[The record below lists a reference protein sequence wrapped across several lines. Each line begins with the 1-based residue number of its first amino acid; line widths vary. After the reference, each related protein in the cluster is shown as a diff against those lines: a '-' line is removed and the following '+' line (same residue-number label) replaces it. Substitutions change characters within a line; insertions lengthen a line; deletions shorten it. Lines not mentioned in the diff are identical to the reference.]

1 MIRYSE
7 QYIDE
12 TDIEG
17 IIKTLESDYLTQGTR
32 IDEFERSLQDF
43 TGAQFAAC
51 VSNATAALHLT
62 YLAAGMSKTS
72 LVWTVANTF
81 VATASS
87 AVYCGAEVDFVDI
100 ELENYSLSLESLEAK
115 LNEVDRSPDFLI
127 VVHFAGRA
135 IDLSNISSL
144 CARSGITIIE
154 DASHAL
160 GAKVN
165 SQKVGACCYS
175 IATIFSF
182 HPVKTITT
190 AEGGCVTSND
200 GMLISKIRKLRSHAI
215 ENQKT
220 IPWYKT
226 QTTIGFNYRMNELQA
241 SLGLTQLKK
250 INSLQLKRKSKA
262 ETYFSELKDTNLIT
276 PTKDNQRSTSS
287 WHLFVV
293 RLDEVDENYRNFIM
307 NKLLAKNIGVNFHY
321 YPLYKL
327 KSFRRTDLL
336 FPKNE
341 VYFKTAITLPLSLKM
356 TEIQQEFIIDTI
368 TKSLKN

>member
-12 TDIEG
+12 FDIEG
-17 IIKTLESDYLTQGTR
+17 IKETLESDYLTQGPR
-32 IDEFERSLQDF
+32 IEQFEKALQNF
-43 TGAQFAAC
+43 TDAQFAVGVC
-51 VSNATAALHLT
+51 NATAALHLT
-62 YLAAGMSKTS
+62 YLAAGMSKKS

-100 ELENYSLSLESLEAK
+100 ELENYSLSLESFETK
-115 LNEVDRSPDFLI
+115 LNESDRNPDFLI

-135 IDLSNISSL
+135 LDLSNISCL
-144 CARSGITIIE
+144 CAKHGITIIE

-165 SQKVGACCYS
+165 SQMVGACCYS

-190 AEGGCVTSND
+190 AEGGCVTSNNNI
-200 GMLISKIRKLRSHAI
+200 LVSKIKKLRSHSI
-215 ENQKT
+215 ENQT
-220 IPWYKT
+220 TVPWYKT
-226 QTTIGFNYRMNELQA
+226 QTEIGFNYRMNELQA

-250 INSLQLKRKSKA
+250 IHSLQLIRRSKA
-262 ETYFSELKDTNLIT
+262 NTYLSELKNANLIN
-276 PTKDNQRSTSS
+276 PKKDNQKSISS

-293 RLDEVDENYRNFIM
+293 RLDGVDENYRNFIM

-341 VYFKTAITLPLSLKM
+341 VYFKTAITLPLSPKM
-356 TEIQQEFIIDTI
+356 TEVQQEFIIETI
-368 TKSLKN
+368 TKSLKK

>member
-12 TDIEG
+12 IDIEG
-17 IIKTLESDYLTQGTR
+17 VKETLESDYLTQGPR
-32 IDEFERSLQDF
+32 IDAFERSLQEF
-43 TGAQFAAC
+43 TGAQFAVGVC
-51 VSNATAALHLT
+51 NATAALHIT

-115 LNEVDRSPDFLI
+115 LNECDRIPDFLI

-135 IDLSNISSL
+135 LDLSNISSV
-144 CARSGITIIE
+144 CIKNGITIIE

-200 GMLISKIRKLRSHAI
+200 NILVSKIKKLRSHAI
-215 ENQKT
+215 ENQT
-220 IPWYKT
+220 AVPWYKT
-226 QTTIGFNYRMNELQA
+226 QNEIGFNYRMNELQA
-241 SLGLTQLKK
+241 SLGLTQLRK
-250 INSLQLKRKSKA
+250 IESLQFIRRDKA
-262 ETYFSELKDTNLIT
+262 NTYFSELKNANLIN
-276 PTKDNQRSTSS
+276 PKKDNQKSISS

-307 NKLLAKNIGVNFHY
+307 KKLLENNIGVNFHY

-327 KSFRRTDLL
+327 KSFRRKELL

-341 VYFKTAITLPLSLKM
+341 IYFKTAITLPLSLKM
-356 TEIQQEFIIDTI
+356 TEVQQEFIIETI
-368 TKSLKN
+368 IKILKN